1 VQLVTLVKRD
11 QGVACTAM
19 IYIHRYFVVDPM
31 APFLSDRGRN
41 DRLILAAAAV
51 FLAGKLR
58 N

>member
-1 VQLVTLVKRD
+1 MQLVTLVKRD

-19 IYIHRYFVVDPM
+19 IYIHRYFVANSM
-31 APFLSDRGRN
+31 APLLSDHART